1 MLFLKRSVVITASF
15 VLMFEN
21 PLSKSFITSHCKVVC
36 QTKTHG
42 QTYKTPILHKKKDL
56 KTSVHSIGQP
66 FSLALSVVQGD
77 QESSRKEGETAPCSI
92 RDHLG
97 DLQWASWEEGKRK
110 HSTWSKQYCF
120 AYTTLSLQNIINI
133 SKPNLNAQHHQPI
146 RDISQW
152 IANTDT
158 SFSSADLEED

>member
-1 MLFLKRSVVITASF
+1 MKNPFQSHLQATAKWF
-15 VLMFEN
+15 AKQKHMAKHIKHL
-21 PLSKSFITSHCKVVC
+21 SFIRKRIWRVQHT
-36 QTKTHG
+36 
-42 QTYKTPILHKKKDL
+42 L
-56 KTSVHSIGQP
+56 IGQP
-66 FSLALSVVQGD
+66 FSLALSVVQGE
-77 QESSRKEGETAPCSI
+77 QESSGKKWETAPCSI

-97 DLQWASWEEGKRK
+97 DLQWASWEEGKRR
-110 HSTWSKQYCF
+110 HSTWYEQYCF
-120 AYTTLSLQNIINI
+120 AYTTSSLQNIINI